1 MYNCTTS
8 TWWNYS
14 AAYRNTDMQNHH
26 ASPILLVPTEAAKN
40 SSIDMRIMHSSL
52 FLLPNWVQ
60 LKRQIYNH
68 SSHKKWSKVTMQSLV
83 SLHIFFFIYWKETF
97 ETWSY
102 KSYTY
107 IFLSLMSSRH
117 LIIDRVATIKFSQT
131 RLWVIEEKVI
141 WGQRFYF
148 YSHRI

>member
-1 MYNCTTS
+1 MYNWCEWTT

-40 SSIDMRIMHSSL
+40 SSIDMRMHSSL

-83 SLHIFFFIYWKETF
+83 SLHIFIFIYSKETF

-102 KSYTY
+102 KSYKRTF
-107 IFLSLMSSRH
+107 FLSPISSRH
-117 LIIDRVATIKFSQT
+117 LIIDRDATMKFSQT
-131 RLWVIEEKVI
+131 RPRVIENHLRAKVLLL
-141 WGQRFYF
+141 
-148 YSHRI
+148 